1 MPNTWPV
8 LSNFHILRLQ
18 ILLESQEIFLPTLQV
33 YCMHFAPLSTK
44 PECIRDSYISL
55 LFSSFYSLKNKA
67 IICIV
72 QVRIVRYCIL
82 STVTGF
88 EMKLIIFPFRNTQRL
103 MHLPWIMKTTF
114 RTWISRSDWSQL
126 QGAGASQ
133 STMEAPIC
141 LVQNWK
147 EQLTVNPEAIRILEK
162 ISQPLVVVAIVGLYR
177 TGKSYLMNHLAGQ
190 NHGECPSDA
199 WRPFTWISGRW

>member
-1 MPNTWPV
+1 MHSGLIHQSFV
-8 LSNFHILRLQ
+8 FLILFFKKQSYHLHSSSKNRKILYFKHCNRLWN
-18 ILLESQEIFLPTLQV
+18 ET
-33 YCMHFAPLSTK
+33 HF
-44 PECIRDSYISL
+44 
-55 LFSSFYSLKNKA
+55 
-67 IICIV
+67 
-72 QVRIVRYCIL
+72 
-82 STVTGF
+82 
-88 EMKLIIFPFRNTQRL
+88 FPFRNTQRL

-177 TGKSYLMNHLAGQ
+177 TGKSYLMNRLAGQ